1 MKITEKDLRK
11 LIREAMRSVTLKG
24 FQDQPEVYDK
34 SDSKDG
40 AESQDFDITVKGNY
54 PKENVNIL
62 LAEMKSQGITNK
74 FTQVAVLAVL
84 AKESNL
90 KPKAEKCYTN
100 TSLSRIREI
109 WPYFKKWDDD
119 KLKELRSDCKKFF
132 NYTYE
137 KGRKN
142 KYGNRPGTDDGYNYR
157 GRGFNQVTFRGSY
170 EKYAR
175 LSGVDILNNP
185 DKLNEPKVAA
195 KVAVKFLSN
204 RLKSAFGTNNPP
216 FKTQDEAT
224 IAVAEANCKA
234 PGAKKNCSRAISSAR
249 KRVPH
254 FT

>member
-1 MKITEKDLRK
+1 MKITEKKLRM
-11 LIREAMRSVTLKG
+11 LIREAIRDISIGG
-24 FQDQPEVYDK
+24 FSDAADAAFSDVK
-34 SDSKDG
+34 SKED
-40 AESQDFDITVKGNY
+40 QDFDISVSGNY

-62 LAEMKSQGITNK
+62 LAEMESQGIKNK
-74 FTQVAVLAVL
+74 FTQVAILATL

-90 KPKAEKCYTN
+90 NPKSERCYGN

-109 WPYFKKWDDD
+109 WPYFKKWDDA
-119 KLKELRSDCKKFF
+119 KLNALKKDCRAFF

-137 KGRKN
+137 KKRKN
-142 KYGNRPGTDDGYNYR
+142 KYGNRPGTNDGYDYR

-175 LSGVDILNNP
+175 LTGVDILNNP
-185 DKLNEPKVAA
+185 DLLNQPKIAA

-204 RLKSAFGTNNPP
+204 RLKTKFGTNNPD

-224 IAVAEANCKA
+224 IAVAEANCKS
-234 PGAKKNCSRAISSAR
+234 PGAKKDCSRAISSAR